1 MFTFLK
7 QVPLFKGLSDEDLF
21 MLCDMTGE
29 VRLKAGE
36 ILFTEGSTGEQAY
49 VIQEGQIEIFKS
61 VGNREIL
68 LAVRGPGE
76 VIGEMSLLDAVPRN
90 ASGRARS
97 DSKLVTITH
106 EQLDRL
112 LNASPSAA
120 ITMLHTITERLKSS
134 ELLLQQSEKMAQ
146 LGMLTAGIAHEI
158 NNPVAAVQRGA
169 AQLNDLISQ
178 AQQAQMKLG
187 QAGLTGEQWLL
198 IYNLYSRNKE
208 SDGDSGKWDILE
220 RSDKESELAEWL
232 EEQGLENAWD
242 LAPALLGMSLSL
254 AELVDLAGH
263 LTRQQLQ
270 YGLSWMAAQTEMDAL
285 LAEIHLSAGRIAD
298 IVKALKTYVYLDQGP
313 TQRVDIHEGLENTLI
328 ILRSKLG
335 KGIKVSKDYAS
346 DLPQIEAY
354 GSELNQVWTN
364 IISNASEAMGE
375 EGELILR
382 TGRENGWIF
391 VEIQDTGPG
400 IPEEIQGKIFSPFFT
415 TKPVGKGTG
424 LGLNISYNIV
434 QKHGG
439 EIRVFSRPGL
449 TCFQIL
455 LPTTQKDSK
464 SGPAPLISPT
474 GSDPLSG

>member
-1 MFTFLK
+1 MFNFLK

-21 MLCDMTGE
+21 ILCEMTVE
-29 VRLKAGE
+29 VNLSAGE
-36 ILFTEGSTGEQAY
+36 ILFTEGSTGDQAY
-49 VIQEGQIEIFKS
+49 VIQEGQIEIYKS
-61 VGNREIL
+61 VGKREVL

-90 ASGRARS
+90 ASGRART
-97 DSKLVTITH
+97 DCKLVAITH

-112 LNASPSAA
+112 LSSSSSAA
-120 ITMLHTITERLKSS
+120 ITMLHTITDRLKSS

-169 AQLNDLISQ
+169 VQLKDLIHQ
-178 AQQAQMKLG
+178 VQQAQLRLG
-187 QAGLTGEQWLL
+187 EFGLTGEQWVRL
-198 IYNLYSRNKE
+198 YNLYTEKKE
-208 SDGDSGKWDILE
+208 KNTPKGNWDLLE
-220 RSDKESELAEWL
+220 QSDKESELADWL
-232 EEQGLENAWD
+232 EDLGIEDAWD
-242 LAPALLGMSLSL
+242 IASSLIDMGITFN
-254 AELVDLAGH
+254 DLADLEGSFSPE
-263 LTRQQLQ
+263 QLQ
-270 YGLSWMAAQTEMDAL
+270 YGLSWMAAQAEMDAL
-285 LAEIHLSAGRIAD
+285 LAEIYIGAGRIAD

-335 KGIKVSKDYAS
+335 KGIKVIRDYGQ
-346 DLPQIEAY
+346 DLPEIEAY

-382 TGRENGWIF
+382 TGRENGWVY

-400 IPEEIQGKIFSPFFT
+400 IPEDIQSKIFSPFFT

-424 LGLNISYNIV
+424 LGLNISYNII

-439 EIRVFSRPGL
+439 EIRVFSQPGK
-449 TCFQIL
+449 TCFQVL
-455 LPTTQKDSK
+455 LPTSQESAQQ
-464 SGPAPLISPT
+464 GPAPSAGNFGREQP
-474 GSDPLSG
+474 DM

>member
-1 MFTFLK
+1 
-7 QVPLFKGLSDEDLF
+7 

-29 VRLKAGE
+29 VHLEEGE
-36 ILFTEGSTGEQAY
+36 ILFTEGSMGERAY
-49 VIQEGQIEIFKS
+49 VIQEGEIEIYKL
-61 VGNREIL
+61 VGNREVL

-90 ASGRARS
+90 ASGRAHS
-97 DSKLVTITH
+97 KSKLVAITH
-106 EQLDRL
+106 DQLDRL
-112 LNASPSAA
+112 LKTSPSAA

-169 AQLNDLISQ
+169 AQLNDLINRVQQSQ
-178 AQQAQMKLG
+178 MRLG
-187 QAGLTGEQWLL
+187 EVGLTGGQWVQ
-198 IYNLYSRNKE
+198 IYNLYSEKKENKTAT
-208 SDGDSGKWDILE
+208 GYLNLME
-220 RSDKESELAEWL
+220 RSDREGELADWL
-232 EEQGLENAWD
+232 EDQGIDNAWD
-242 LAPALLGMSLSL
+242 LAPALLGMNLTVSDLTDLVSHLSP
-254 AELVDLAGH
+254 
-263 LTRQQLQ
+263 QQLQ

-285 LAEIHLSAGRIAD
+285 LAEIHMSAGRIAD
-298 IVKALKTYVYLDQGP
+298 IVKALKSYVYLDQGP
-313 TQRVDIHEGLENTLI
+313 TQRVDIHEGLENTLV

-335 KGIKVSKDYAS
+335 PGIKITRDYAN

-354 GSELNQVWTN
+354 GSELNQVFTN
-364 IISNASEAMGE
+364 IISNAGEAMGE

-382 TGRENGWIF
+382 TGRENGWIY

-400 IPEEIQGKIFSPFFT
+400 IPEEIQAKIFSPFFT

-424 LGLNISYNIV
+424 LGLNISYNII

-439 EIRVFSRPGL
+439 EIRVFSRPGK

-455 LPTTQKDSK
+455 LPTKQKKSK
-464 SGPAPLISPT
+464 PNPAPLVGSI
-474 GSDPLSG
+474 GSDTTRE